1 MSMVLD
7 QHENKASTN
16 LYIVTSTSSTQSIVD
31 WPKCYQLRGQ
41 FLQKLDV
48 LCEFRRPAI
57 NLAIYSKESAVH
69 LAEVIVYGLRK
80 YELNFY

>member
-1 MSMVLD
+1 MILD

-48 LCEFRRPAI
+48 LCEFRKLAI